1 MVHRKEIGGN
11 SNVTTIVIKN
21 IKMYDHLTNWF
32 NTIQIK
38 TNFIINEILIP
49 FGLAR
54 QSSAPSMEHKP
65 LFNFLRYI
73 IKLTIFKQ
81 HY

>member
-32 NTIQIK
+32 NTIQLWFFKSKFRSYIGEHF
-38 TNFIINEILIP
+38 FIRITTCMPLKFENVTISSGEIL
-49 FGLAR
+49 
-54 QSSAPSMEHKP
+54 
-65 LFNFLRYI
+65 
-73 IKLTIFKQ
+73 
-81 HY
+81 